1 MSSRCKTQSFDKIIL
16 NFPKFEENFEKH
28 EIKIWR
34 NYEKESF
41 EATLQYVGA
50 AGTAL
55 VHSFSLYIVF
65 HSVIF
70 NSVAESQLSSF

>member
-1 MSSRCKTQSFDKIIL
+1 MKKKVL
-16 NFPKFEENFEKH
+16 KLP
-28 EIKIWR
+28 
-34 NYEKESF
+34 
-41 EATLQYVGA
+41 YVGA

-70 NSVAESQLSSF
+70 NSDKKYLREIEAVFKNTSAYK